1 MQRVSPLSKHGAHLA
16 EGTNEL
22 VFYNVG
28 EASDYGTILPGHRG
42 VVDEQSRLWRMKR
55 KTGSHYDGDDGDIL
69 FMSQLYHDPEDEQMD
84 SEDEFVPNEV
94 KRKRAQGAANGKS
107 SHSKMFRAEFTSS
120 DAVEKTS
127 SAKVGSP
134 SEGYIAEP
142 SSPEAAEGGASREVT
157 PHLEVDMSIF
167 IDPVVGFNQAAS
179 DESPWSTKIHHSS
192 PLRAQNSTEVR
203 HPSVHPQRVPVPR
216 AARCDW
222 RWC

>member
-1 MQRVSPLSKHGAHLA
+1 MQRVSQLNKHGAHLA

-42 VVDEQSRLWRMKR
+42 VVDELSRHSHIMID
-55 KTGSHYDGDDGDIL
+55 KTGSRYDVDHGNIFL
-69 FMSQLYHDPEDEQMD
+69 MSQSYHDAEDEQMD

-94 KRKRAQGAANGKS
+94 KRKQAHGAANGKS
-107 SHSKMFRAEFTSS
+107 SRAKMLREEFASS

-142 SSPEAAEGGASREVT
+142 SSPESAEGGASREVK
-157 PHLEVDMSIF
+157 PHLEDKLEIGIV
-167 IDPVVGFNQAAS
+167 N
-179 DESPWSTKIHHSS
+179 
-192 PLRAQNSTEVR
+192 
-203 HPSVHPQRVPVPR
+203 PSVKEKAVG
-216 AARCDW
+216 ARKKPCSK
-222 RWC
+222 CNPCPK